1 VDVRLEEAFR
11 IDNQIDMFGKA
22 FLGLTIACARCHDH
36 KFDAISTEDY
46 YALAGFLQSSRRRME
61 WLDPGRQQEQR
72 LAEIRRHQQT
82 ADTALSSTLRPWTSD
97 VLAQFVTAAIDDSV
111 PLPAPAT
118 SAQRDAFRCRPGRSG
133 QPASRKSARPD
144 RHAGQN

>member
-46 YALAGFLQSSRRRME
+46 YALAGFLQSSRRRMRVAGSRS
-61 WLDPGRQQEQR
+61 PAG
-72 LAEIRRHQQT
+72 
-82 ADTALSSTLRPWTSD
+82 
-97 VLAQFVTAAIDDSV
+97 TAAGGDPS
-111 PLPAPAT
+111 PPTNGRHGPQQY
-118 SAQRDAFRCRPGRSG
+118 AQALDFGCACTVRN
-133 QPASRKSARPD
+133 SRHR
-144 RHAGQN
+144 